1 MRTNLRKVVVASICS
16 VLVPN
21 KLYSLCSNDNENN
34 ESLETI
40 KNNTSPCSKYN
51 LLSER
56 LDWQGRRRRC
66 NNDMNGCV
74 LIGRSFTGNC
84 ISVASDDD
92 IEKAM
97 TRIETENVNS
107 KLKEATINDK
117 NTNRTELS
125 TDVAIGDA
133 ISITVNEIASTNV
146 KDTLK
151 MSEENARIMAKNL
164 IAQVLVK
171 EENQHVLG
179 EALKYLFTYEEV
191 LYPTRWL
198 IYWSLQQENT
208 IFQSEFQLRWQL
220 NYWLNWPEPYGAFNY
235 TVNNLADL
243 AAWWL
248 HHPLSRKDII
258 NPFIRWYLDES
269 EGIISQQ
276 IAKNLSDYSTKKIM
290 VQTIKAGA
298 VQVLKS
304 EEVKNTAKQALYN
317 YLQTVNRKGTEAP
330 PS

>member
-1 MRTNLRKVVVASICS
+1 MRLRKIVVSGIASY
-16 VLVPN
+16 VMPN
-21 KLYSLCSNDNENN
+21 QLYSLCSNEKDDNESTTNY
-34 ESLETI
+34 
-40 KNNTSPCSKYN
+40 NTSPCSKYN

-56 LDWQGRRRRC
+56 IYWQGRRRRC
-66 NNDMNGCV
+66 NNDINGCV

-97 TRIETENVNS
+97 TRLDTETESESENN
-107 KLKEATINDK
+107 KLKEAIINDK
-117 NTNRTELS
+117 NNNKTELS
-125 TDVAIGDA
+125 SDIAIGDA

-146 KDTLK
+146 KDTIK
-151 MSEENARIMAKNL
+151 MSEENARIMAKNI
-164 IAQVLVK
+164 IAQVLVT

-191 LYPTRWL
+191 LFPTRWL

-208 IFQSEFQLRWQL
+208 IFQSEFQLRWHL
-220 NYWLNWPEPYGAFNY
+220 NYWINWPEPYGAFNY
-235 TVNNLADL
+235 TADNLACL
-243 AAWWL
+243 GAWWL
-248 HHPLSRKDII
+248 NHPLSRKDII
-258 NPFIRWYLDES
+258 NPFIRWYLEGS
-269 EGIISQQ
+269 EGIVSQQ
-276 IAKNLSDYSTKKIM
+276 IVKNISDYSTKKIM

-304 EEVKNTAKQALYN
+304 EEVTNIAKQALYN
-317 YLQTVNRKGTEAP
+317 YIKKVNKKVTEAP